1 MTIQNK
7 KNRLRTEINNLKQIS
22 LTTLLS
28 GLVIISTLMTLTIMV
43 ISSYTSQK
51 QSLINNVLA
60 LNYESA
66 VQMSQTLDLLFQS
79 MQQSLKYGASHL
91 QDTDFTHKLKLNN
104 TLSLIQNS
112 SDYFNSV
119 ALTDE
124 TGLLLSMS
132 PYSLVSVG
140 KHIRSEDA
148 KAAIKARASYI
159 SEAYITPYTKNR
171 IIFLSEPIFDKEGKY
186 KGILSGSILLQ
197 QNNILNLSFGNQLKR
212 SDGSYFF
219 IVDHKGTLLFH
230 PNINLIGEDISQNKV
245 VQKLIKDQTGKER
258 YVNLSGVDSLA
269 GYYKVPANNWGMVI
283 VTPTQTVFDQLNRQ
297 IELLLLYTLGPF
309 LILIL
314 IVLRVA
320 RKLTQPF
327 VFLTNLINQVA
338 AGQTQLPPVKPH
350 WNREANMLNLKI
362 FAFMEIFKNKTNQL
376 VIDARTDVLTGLNN
390 RRTFEE
396 VIQQWIQ
403 DETPFA
409 MIVLDIDHFKI
420 INDTFG
426 HSVGDEVLKKI
437 AQLIQASVRPE
448 DICSRFGGEEFVI
461 LLHDSNSMMAYLIAE
476 YIRISV
482 KESVLVTN
490 HLVTISAGI
499 TEFPLHSLSATELF
513 QLADNALYQAKQEGR
528 NRTIIAQQASKS

>member
-1 MTIQNK
+1 
-7 KNRLRTEINNLKQIS
+7 
-22 LTTLLS
+22 
-28 GLVIISTLMTLTIMV
+28 
-43 ISSYTSQK
+43 
-51 QSLINNVLA
+51 
-60 LNYESA
+60 
-66 VQMSQTLDLLFQS
+66 
-79 MQQSLKYGASHL
+79 
-91 QDTDFTHKLKLNN
+91 
-104 TLSLIQNS
+104 
-112 SDYFNSV
+112 
-119 ALTDE
+119 
-124 TGLLLSMS
+124 
-132 PYSLVSVG
+132 
-140 KHIRSEDA
+140 
-148 KAAIKARASYI
+148 
-159 SEAYITPYTKNR
+159 
-171 IIFLSEPIFDKEGKY
+171 
-186 KGILSGSILLQ
+186 
-197 QNNILNLSFGNQLKR
+197 
-212 SDGSYFF
+212 
-219 IVDHKGTLLFH
+219 
-230 PNINLIGEDISQNKV
+230 
-245 VQKLIKDQTGKER
+245 
-258 YVNLSGVDSLA
+258 
-269 GYYKVPANNWGMVI
+269 
-283 VTPTQTVFDQLNRQ
+283 
-297 IELLLLYTLGPF
+297 
-309 LILIL
+309 
-314 IVLRVA
+314 
-320 RKLTQPF
+320 
-327 VFLTNLINQVA
+327 VA

-437 AQLIQASVRPE
+437 AQLIQSSVRPE

-461 LLHDSNSMMAYLIAE
+461 LLNDSNSMMAYLIAE

-528 NRTIIAQQASKS
+528 NRTIIAQQTSKS

>member
-124 TGLLLSMS
+124 TGLLLSTS

-171 IIFLSEPIFDKEGKY
+171 IIFLSEPIFDNEGKY

-258 YVNLSGVDSLA
+258 YVNRSDVDSLA
-269 GYYKVPANNWGMVI
+269 GYYQVPANDWGIVI

-437 AQLIQASVRPE
+437 AQLIQSSVRPE

-461 LLHDSNSMMAYLIAE
+461 LLNDSNSMMAYLIAE

-499 TEFPLHSLSATELF
+499 TEFPLHSLSATVLF

-528 NRTIIAQQASKS
+528 NRTIIAQQTSKS

>member
-197 QNNILNLSFGNQLKR
+197 QKNILNLSFGNQLKR

-245 VQKLIKDQTGKER
+245 VQKLIKDQSGKER
-258 YVNLSGVDSLA
+258 YVNLSDVDSLA
-269 GYYKVPANNWGMVI
+269 GYYKVPANDWGIVI

-309 LILIL
+309 IILIL

-362 FAFMEIFKNKTNQL
+362 FAFMEIFRNKTNQL

-403 DETPFA
+403 DEAPFA

-437 AQLIQASVRPE
+437 AQLIQSSVRPE

-482 KESVLVTN
+482 KESVLVTD